1 LLQVSV
7 GGNRKYFTDFVEMG
21 NLLDSLQGILG
32 IVKDYYSLDCASL
45 DYGNRLGITK
55 YII

>member
-1 LLQVSV
+1 M